1 MSGSARSGRGEV
13 AAFDAE
19 VGLGMVRTTDG
30 VELAFHCLA
39 IADGSRSIAVGT
51 AVRFRTA
58 PGTAGRWEAADIE
71 PLR

>member
-1 MSGSARSGRGEV
+1 
-13 AAFDAE
+13 
-19 VGLGMVRTTDG
+19 MVRTTDG